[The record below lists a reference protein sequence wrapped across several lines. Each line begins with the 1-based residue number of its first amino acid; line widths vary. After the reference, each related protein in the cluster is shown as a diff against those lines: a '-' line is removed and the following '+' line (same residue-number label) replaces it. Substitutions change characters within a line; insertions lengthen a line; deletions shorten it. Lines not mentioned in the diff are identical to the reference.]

1 MMACG
6 LPIFDLGR
14 PGNEQNYGDRFDIAR
29 LVNPDPSIM
38 AVEIAALL
46 ENEPELRERSRKGL
60 EFVRS
65 FPTEEEVGRR
75 VEALILQRVSKW
87 GETRATTPSQVPEA
101 GTNHCASR

>member
-1 MMACG
+1 MACG

-46 ENEPELRERSRKGL
+46 ENETELRERSRAGL

-65 FPTEEEVGRR
+65 FPTEEDVGRR
-75 VEALILQRVSKW
+75 VEALILQRVAKW
-87 GETRATTPSQVPEA
+87 GETRP
-101 GTNHCASR
+101 TNR